1 MTSFYD
7 SDELITDDEASR
19 GNGLI
24 SPATNAEFTPSPS
37 HSAPGSND
45 NTPTAFHRNG
55 TIRQSPRG
63 KITQWTSQQC
73 ANFVS
78 ELGPDFEQYGAAI
91 IGESA
96 LLEMQ
101 AAVDENR
108 IPPTETD
115 ALSQT
120 KP

>member
-7 SDELITDDEASR
+7 SDELITDDETNY
-19 GNGLI
+19 GNGLR
-24 SPATNAEFTPSPS
+24 SPATNTEFTPSPS

-63 KITQWTSQQC
+63 KITQWTPQQC

-78 ELGPDFEQYGAAI
+78 ELGSDYEQYGAAL
-91 IGESA
+91 IGESIPLLKQPA
-96 LLEMQ
+96 L
-101 AAVDENR
+101 DGSR
-108 IPPTETD
+108 T
-115 ALSQT
+115 
-120 KP
+120 